1 MASGNPT
8 VRRRRLGL
16 ILRLMR
22 TDAGLTGEEVG
33 KRLERSD
40 SWVSRVE
47 TARQALRPRDLRDL
61 LSLYGVTN
69 PDIHRELEM
78 LARDSKERRWWSH
91 FGSSITGPYA
101 SYIGF
106 EDEGTSLL
114 CFDAAVINGLLQT
127 EEYAKALNS
136 QAIPRLTAEESD
148 RLVEIRLTRQRRLV
162 GDKPLKL
169 WAVMDEAVLRRC
181 FAGPEVQRTQL
192 LHLVDVTLRSPHV
205 SIQILPLVHAL
216 HPGMT
221 ASFTIIEFP
230 PPDQPIVF
238 NEAVNGM
245 SVEDDT
251 DAHRYRLVFDELRA
265 ASLSKAESLKLIRDM
280 VHQIV

>member
-16 ILRLMR
+16 ILRQMR
-22 TDAGLTGEEVG
+22 MNAGLTGEEVG
-33 KRLERSD
+33 KHLERSD

-61 LSLYGVTN
+61 LDLYGVTN
-69 PDIHRELEM
+69 PDIRRELET

-114 CFDAAVINGLLQT
+114 CFDGVVINGLLQT
-127 EEYAKALNS
+127 EEYARALLG
-136 QAIPRLTAEESD
+136 QAIPRPAAEDAD
-148 RLVEIRLTRQRRLV
+148 RLVEIRLTRQRRLA
-162 GDKPLKL
+162 GDRPLQL

-181 FAGPEVQRTQL
+181 FAGPDLQRAQL
-192 LHLVDVTLRSPHV
+192 LHLVDVILRSPHV
-205 SIQILPLVHAL
+205 SIQILPLAHAL

-221 ASFTIIEFP
+221 ANFTIIEFS

-238 NEAVNGM
+238 NEQVNGM
-245 SVEDDT
+245 SVEDDA
-251 DAHRYRLVFDELRA
+251 DAHRYRVVFDELRA
-265 ASLSKAESLKLIRDM
+265 ASLSKAESLKLIREM

>member
-22 TDAGLTGEEVG
+22 TDAGLTGDEVG
-33 KRLERSD
+33 KRLERSE

-47 TARQALRPRDLRDL
+47 TARQALRPRDLKDL
-61 LSLYGVTN
+61 LGLYGVTS
-69 PDIHRELEM
+69 PDVHQELEM

-91 FGSSITGPYA
+91 YGSSITGPYA

-114 CFDAAVINGLLQT
+114 CYDAAIVNGLLQT
-127 EEYAKALNS
+127 EDYGRALLA
-136 QAIPRLTAEESD
+136 QAIPPISPAEAD
-148 RLVEIRLTRQRRLV
+148 RLIDIRLTRQKRLS

-169 WAVMDEAVLRRC
+169 WAVLDEAVLRRC
-181 FAGPEVQRTQL
+181 FAGPDVQRAQL
-192 LHLVDVTLRSPHV
+192 LHLIDVTLRMPHV
-205 SIQILPLVHAL
+205 SIQVLPLAHAV

-221 ASFTIIEFP
+221 ACFTIIEFP

-251 DAHRYRLVFDELRA
+251 DGHRYRLAFDELRA
-265 ASLSKAESLKLIRDM
+265 ASYSKAESLKLIRDM
-280 VHQIV
+280 VHQIT